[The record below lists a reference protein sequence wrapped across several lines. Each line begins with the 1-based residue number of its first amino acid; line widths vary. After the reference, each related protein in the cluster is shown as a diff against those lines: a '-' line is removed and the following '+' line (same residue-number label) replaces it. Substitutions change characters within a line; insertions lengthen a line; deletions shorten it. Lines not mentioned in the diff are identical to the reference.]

1 MMRRHKL
8 SSRYNRSEFRRT
20 ARRVHKKNLA
30 RRVSRG
36 GVRL

>member
-8 SSRYNRSEFRRT
+8 SRRYNKSEFRRT

-30 RRVSRG
+30 RCVSRG
-36 GVRL
+36 GIRL